1 MTSGVRFPDAP
12 RALSLGVGFD
22 MPWGDPRAWAWNGV
36 TDVPAEPLITFL
48 GEHQLHFSHLFTSWQ
63 PRSRS
68 HPAIDD
74 YVGSYRELFRRLPHY
89 TVRALHHT
97 ALNLGAVEEYDR
109 SSLLAFTNDLVGELS
124 MRWVNE
130 DLGLWS
136 LGGRR
141 LPYPLPPYLTE
152 QGLRAAIAN
161 VAEVQGALAVPLV
174 VEFPGWSSGHSLCV
188 GPMHAFD
195 FFRHV
200 AEETGSP
207 VNLDVGHLLS
217 YPWWC
222 GLRGR
227 ALHEDLHRLPLEH
240 CFEIHVAGCEVAGDD
255 FIDNH
260 EGVLIDA
267 QLELLEWL
275 VPRCPNLRAITFED
289 PRFDEHGTPTP
300 GTAASLARLQASLA
314 RCLRPDPGAPTG
326 PVASSPP
333 QARRLASTER
343 GPIIATHAEAALLDR
358 TLERL
363 LRSRRARE
371 AWVFG
376 EHHDDAA
383 GNDAAVAALR
393 RPQLET
399 VAALMRRGVLTRCHR
414 GTGTLVETFPR
425 TIEAWRASHAEDDAL
440 DELMARF
447 LDSEAY
453 AAHGDLPFGGTGSC
467 LEEAFF
473 GFCEA
478 SAIGS
483 PQEREAELLAAV
495 GKALAVTRDPAFVV
509 PGAFRPCARG
519 YFAISSRS
527 EPVLHAALFP
537 VAGTAAAD
545 AGAPVGAYVT
555 GPLTPFIA
563 DLLIT
568 NGSPRAAAARHGAT
582 DEATQQ
588 TLVELRRLGLLP
600 NDSSS
605 S

>member
-1 MTSGVRFPDAP
+1 MTPRIRFPDAP
-12 RALSLGVGFD
+12 RTLSLGVGFD

-97 ALNLGAVEEYDR
+97 ALNLAAVEAYDR
-109 SSLLAFTNDLVGELS
+109 SSLLAFTNDLVRELS

-152 QGLRAAIAN
+152 QGLSAAIAN
-161 VAEVQGALAVPLV
+161 VAEVQAALAVPLV

-195 FFRHV
+195 FFRRV

-217 YPWWC
+217 YQWWC
-222 GLRGR
+222 GRRGR
-227 ALHEDLHRLPLEH
+227 ALHDGLDRLPLEH
-240 CFEIHVAGCEVAGDD
+240 CFEIHLAGCEIAGED
-255 FIDNH
+255 FIDSH

-275 VPRCPNLRAITFED
+275 VTRCPNLRAITFED
-289 PRFDEHGTPTP
+289 PRFDGHGTPTP
-300 GTAASLARLQASLA
+300 GTAASLARLQASVA
-314 RCLRPDPGAPTG
+314 RCLRAAPRAPAG
-326 PVASSPP
+326 PVASSLR

-343 GPIIATHAEAALLDR
+343 GPIAAAHAEAVLLDR

-363 LRSRRARE
+363 LRSRHARE

-376 EHHDDAA
+376 ERHEDTATDA
-383 GNDAAVAALR
+383 DAMAALR
-393 RPQLET
+393 RPQLEA

-414 GTGTLVETFPR
+414 GTGTLVEAFPR
-425 TIEAWRASHAEDDAL
+425 TLEAWRALHAEDDAL

-453 AAHGDLPFGGTGSC
+453 AAHGDLPFGRTGSC

-473 GFCEA
+473 TFCEA

-509 PGAFRPCARG
+509 PAAFRPCARG
-519 YFAISSRS
+519 HFAVSSRS

-537 VAGTAAAD
+537 AAGVAPAE
-545 AGAPVGAYVT
+545 AGAPAGAYVT

-563 DLLIT
+563 DLLIAT
-568 NGSPRAAAARHGAT
+568 DSPQAAAARHGAT
-582 DEATQQ
+582 DEATRQ

-600 NDSSS
+600 ERSFE
-605 S
+605 